1 MFELDRGGVAAF
13 HWGRSAMFAAGSGLL
28 ALSLCTAWA
37 IRHRGTDAV
46 RSWHTPTGRRLRAGP
61 LFARLLGSGDPVI
74 VLLHGLAGSGE
85 YFGAAFDE
93 LGRTGTLVIPDL
105 LGFGASMRPPGG
117 DPADYSAAA
126 HLEALDAM
134 LAALGLANRPLVIVG
149 HSMGA
154 SLGLRWAAR
163 QTTTQAVVAF
173 AVPLFANARQGRA
186 RLRELGTMAALAT
199 SDGPVARGMC
209 AWMCRYR
216 RTASWIATALH
227 PELPVPIARAA
238 VQHTWASYHGS
249 LTELVLHNGW
259 RDAVVHLA
267 AAGTPLLLANGA
279 ADLMAEPGHA
289 AALVAEFGPSVTV
302 TTHPTGGHDLPLTQP
317 YWCLAQVQQALRHVP
332 APPIGG

>member
-1 MFELDRGGVAAF
+1 MRELDCAGGRAF
-13 HWGRSAMFAAGSGLL
+13 PWGRSAMFAAGPGSL
-28 ALSLCTAWA
+28 ALILCTVWA
-37 IRHRGTDAV
+37 IRHLGAGAV
-46 RSWHTPTGRRLRAGP
+46 RSWRPTTGRRLRAGP
-61 LFARLLGSGDPVI
+61 LFVRLLGSGDPVI

-85 YFGAAFDE
+85 YFGDAFDE
-93 LGRTGTLVIPDL
+93 LGQTGTLVIPDL

-117 DPADYSAAA
+117 DPAEYSATA
-126 HLEALDAM
+126 HLAALDAM

-163 QTTTQAVVAF
+163 QPKARAVVAF
-173 AVPLFANARQGRA
+173 AAPLFANARQGRA
-186 RLRELGTMAALAT
+186 RLCELSTMAALAT
-199 SDGPVARGMC
+199 GDGPVARGMC

-249 LTELVLHNGW
+249 LTKLVLHNGW
-259 RDAVVHLA
+259 SDAVAHLV

-279 ADLMAEPGHA
+279 ADLVAEPGRA
-289 AALVAEFGPSVTV
+289 AALVAESGPSVTV
-302 TTHPTGGHDLPLTQP
+302 ATHPTGGHDLPLAQP
-317 YWCLAQVQQALRHVP
+317 RWCLAQVQHALRHEP
-332 APPIGG
+332 TPPIGG